1 MQIQGKVI
9 RILATETVGSNNFTK
24 KVVHI
29 ETESDSKYP
38 QILAVEFQGER
49 VNLTDKLKEGD
60 TATFHI
66 NLRGREWTNPQG
78 EMKVFN
84 TIVVWKVDG
93 LESSGGATP
102 APDPAGGEDDGK
114 DLPF

>member
-9 RILATETVGSNNFTK
+9 RVLATETVGSNNFTK
-24 KVVHI
+24 RVVHI

-38 QILAVEFQGER
+38 QVLAVEFQGER
-49 VNLTDKLKEGD
+49 VSLADKLKEGD

-66 NLRGREWTNPQG
+66 NLRGREWQNPQG

-84 TIVVWKVDG
+84 TITVWKIDG
-93 LESSGGATP
+93 LESSGGTATAP
-102 APDPAGGEDDGK
+102 ATEGEDGK

>member
-1 MQIQGKVI
+1 MDIKGKVI
-9 RILATETVGSNNFTK
+9 RILPTETVGSNSFTK
-24 KVVHI
+24 RVVHI

-38 QILAVEFQGER
+38 QVLAVEFQGER
-49 VNLTDKLKEGD
+49 VSLTDKLKDGD

-84 TIVVWKVDG
+84 TITVWKLDG
-93 LESSGGATP
+93 LESSGGTAP
-102 APDPAGGEDDGK
+102 APATGGGEDGK